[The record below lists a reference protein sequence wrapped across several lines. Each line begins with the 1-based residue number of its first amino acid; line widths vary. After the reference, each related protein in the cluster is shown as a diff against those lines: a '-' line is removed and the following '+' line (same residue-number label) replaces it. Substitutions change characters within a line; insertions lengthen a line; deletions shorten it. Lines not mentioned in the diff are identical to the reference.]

1 MGDEEITVESV
12 KTKIIESAQKY
23 FEQTGEPLVEA
34 LLPLLVDSLF
44 DEYRATRNY
53 PDYFT
58 AEQIDADVMQYFSR
72 KSMYIAMVA
81 IPAIYGKI
89 GAEGQISHSENGI
102 YRTWEADGWFADVVP
117 YCEVL

>member
-1 MGDEEITVESV
+1 MGDEITVESV
-12 KTKIIESAQKY
+12 KTKIIDGAQKY
-23 FEQTGEPLVEA
+23 FEQTGEPLVEGF
-34 LLPLLVDSLF
+34 LPLLVDSLF
-44 DEYRATRNY
+44 DEYQAARNY

-89 GAEGQISHSENGI
+89 GGEGLASLTDNQGSFTWSKEN
-102 YRTWEADGWFADVVP
+102 YFADVVP